1 MHCRCELDA
10 LTLRLELSDDQ
21 PPPIDSLFL
30 SSAPSPGYIDH
41 NNNANNQKTILTLPL
56 KNYTGFT
63 QFGSNNTT
71 EYWYTSPIP
80 NRFMYN
86 IISQNAFVPEH
97 YTSFVQMQNIHDK
110 VRARCYKVK
119 FKKDFAPI
127 LPLPLGTKWNHSKMT
142 CEWKNLSHNLL

>member
-30 SSAPSPGYIDH
+30 SSAPSPGIDNN

-71 EYWYTSPIP
+71 EY
-80 NRFMYN
+80 
-86 IISQNAFVPEH
+86 
-97 YTSFVQMQNIHDK
+97 
-110 VRARCYKVK
+110 
-119 FKKDFAPI
+119 
-127 LPLPLGTKWNHSKMT
+127 
-142 CEWKNLSHNLL
+142 